1 MTTPMRPISEAMREK
16 VKQSAADLAE
26 AWAKS
31 GDTLEHYDRRAMDE
45 LRDLIEIRI
54 MAVLSSKRGEGLRA

>member
-45 LRDLIEIRI
+45 LRDLIRI

>member
-16 VKQSAADLAE
+16 VKQAAADLAE

-45 LRDLIEIRI
+45 LRDLIRI